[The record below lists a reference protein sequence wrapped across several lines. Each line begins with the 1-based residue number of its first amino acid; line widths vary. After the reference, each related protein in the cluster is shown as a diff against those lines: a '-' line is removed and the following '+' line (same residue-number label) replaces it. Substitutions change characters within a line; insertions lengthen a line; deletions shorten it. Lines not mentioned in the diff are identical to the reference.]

1 VEQTIRE
8 RTGAD
13 GACDVVP
20 HLLSEDLCRPVEKAF
35 RVMLVAFEENWLTQ
49 RLAQEQ

>member
-1 VEQTIRE
+1 MEQTVRE

-20 HLLSEDLCRPVEKAF
+20 HLLLEDLRRPVEEAF
-35 RVMLVAFEENWLTQ
+35 RVMSVAFEENWLTQ